1 MIKLMKYLKP
11 FTISII
17 VIICLLF
24 VQAICNLALPEYMS
38 KIVNNGIQQ
47 KGIENSVPD
56 VIMKNEFD
64 KLMLFIA
71 DEDKEKI
78 RSFYNFL
85 DKEQLSD
92 LDYEEYLKD
101 YPLLEES
108 SLYELKA
115 LKKGEIDEIN
125 LILGK
130 AILVSLDISENG
142 FTLLPDKYQALSGLD
157 PFLIISNMSAE
168 EKTIVMEEINKKIDQ
183 LPESIITQSSIVYIE
198 TEYESIGIDTNK
210 LQENYI
216 ITFGLKMIGVALASM
231 IISILVGFLAS
242 RLSAGFGRNLR
253 EKVFSKVESFSNT
266 EFDKFGT
273 SSLITRTTND
283 IMQIQTIIV
292 MLIRVVFY
300 APILGLGG
308 VLKVLSTD
316 ISMGWIIAVSVIAIS
331 VVIFILFTVTIP
343 KFKIV
348 QKLLDKIN
356 LRMRENLTGML
367 VIRAFNAQ
375 KHEEEKFDK
384 VNRDLTETDLFTMRA
399 FSFAFPLMTLIMN
412 IATILIVWVGAR
424 QIDSGSIMIGD
435 MMAFIQYTMQIITA
449 FLMISMAFIRLPR
462 ASVAANRIVEVLD
475 TKPLI
480 VDSTKSKKFLK
491 NFLGNI
497 KFENVSFKYADADD
511 YIIKNISFEAKPG
524 QTTAIIGSTGSGK
537 STVVNL
543 IPRFY
548 DVTEGRILIDNRD
561 IRDVTQHDLRDKIG
575 YVPQKGI
582 LFSGTVASNL
592 RYGKERA
599 SKEEMTYATKIS
611 QAVEFVLTNPQKFNY
626 SISQSGN
633 NVSGGQKQRL
643 SIARA
648 LIKKPKIYIFD
659 DTFSALDFKTDALLR
674 KALKK
679 ETKNSTVLI
688 VAQRINTIMHAE
700 QIIVLDKGEI
710 VGIGSH
716 RELMKKCRIYKEIAL
731 SQLSKEELI

>member
-56 VIMKNEFD
+56 VIRKNEFD

-142 FTLLPDKYQALSGLD
+142 FTLLPDKYQSLSGLD

-198 TEYESIGIDTNK
+198 TEYESIRIDTNK

-216 ITFGLKMIGVALASM
+216 ITFGLKMTGVALASM

-308 VLKVLSTD
+308 
-316 ISMGWIIAVSVIAIS
+316 
-331 VVIFILFTVTIP
+331 
-343 KFKIV
+343 
-348 QKLLDKIN
+348 
-356 LRMRENLTGML
+356 
-367 VIRAFNAQ
+367 
-375 KHEEEKFDK
+375 
-384 VNRDLTETDLFTMRA
+384 
-399 FSFAFPLMTLIMN
+399 
-412 IATILIVWVGAR
+412 
-424 QIDSGSIMIGD
+424 
-435 MMAFIQYTMQIITA
+435 
-449 FLMISMAFIRLPR
+449 
-462 ASVAANRIVEVLD
+462 
-475 TKPLI
+475 
-480 VDSTKSKKFLK
+480 
-491 NFLGNI
+491 
-497 KFENVSFKYADADD
+497 
-511 YIIKNISFEAKPG
+511 
-524 QTTAIIGSTGSGK
+524 
-537 STVVNL
+537 
-543 IPRFY
+543 
-548 DVTEGRILIDNRD
+548 
-561 IRDVTQHDLRDKIG
+561 
-575 YVPQKGI
+575 
-582 LFSGTVASNL
+582 
-592 RYGKERA
+592 
-599 SKEEMTYATKIS
+599 
-611 QAVEFVLTNPQKFNY
+611 
-626 SISQSGN
+626 
-633 NVSGGQKQRL
+633 
-643 SIARA
+643 
-648 LIKKPKIYIFD
+648 
-659 DTFSALDFKTDALLR
+659 
-674 KALKK
+674 
-679 ETKNSTVLI
+679 
-688 VAQRINTIMHAE
+688 
-700 QIIVLDKGEI
+700 
-710 VGIGSH
+710 
-716 RELMKKCRIYKEIAL
+716 
-731 SQLSKEELI
+731 